1 MKNSYKTAFGGLI
14 TALGTVFMLLAS
26 AIPFFEYAVPAAAG
40 ILILFMQA
48 QTDKFWALG
57 VYAATSLI
65 GVFVVPNKESIGM
78 YIALFG
84 LYPIIKSFF
93 EKLPKWAAYIT
104 KSVYFV
110 IDVVAVYYILINV
123 IGISQELM
131 EDMTKVT
138 LPLLIIAGLI
148 AFLFFDRAL
157 TLFEIRYIKKYKTR
171 IDKLFSS
178 RK

>member
-1 MKNSYKTAFGGLI
+1 MKNSYKTAFGGLV
-14 TALGTVFMLLAS
+14 TALGTVFMLLS
-26 AIPFFEYAVPAAAG
+26 SPIPFFEYAVPAAAG

-48 QTDKFWALG
+48 QTGKAWALG
-57 VYAATSLI
+57 VYAATCLL
-65 GVFVVPNKESIGM
+65 GVFVIPNKESVAM

-84 LYPIIKSFF
+84 IYPIIKSFF
-93 EKLPKWAAYIT
+93 EKLPKWLAYVT

-110 IDVVAVYYILINV
+110 AVVIAVYYVLINV

-131 EDMTKVT
+131 EDMTKFT
-138 LPLLIIAGLI
+138 MPLLIIAGLA

-157 TLFEIRYIKKYKTR
+157 TLFEIRYNKKYKDR

-178 RK
+178 LK